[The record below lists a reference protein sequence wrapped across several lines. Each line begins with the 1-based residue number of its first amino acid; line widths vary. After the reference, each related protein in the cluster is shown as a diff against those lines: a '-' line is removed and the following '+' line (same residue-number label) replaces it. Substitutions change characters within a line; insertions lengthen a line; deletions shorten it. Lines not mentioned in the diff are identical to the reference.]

1 MTFSSA
7 LSISRLPAASASAQ
21 TETPG
26 ASAPGVL
33 LAVRSLP
40 RNTSLTAIEW
50 SDFGEEGCGVMR
62 NLTFPSD
69 FRILEEED
77 EDVLCQATG

>member
-1 MTFSSA
+1 MLLQRGASS
-7 LSISRLPAASASAQ
+7 LSQ

-26 ASAPGVL
+26 AKAPGVSIT
-33 LAVRSLP
+33 VRSLP
-40 RNTSLTAIEW
+40 RDTSLTAIEW

-77 EDVLCQATG
+77 EGVLCQATG